1 MKKRLLTTLST
12 YNCKVHINPKQ
23 IIKEE
28 QDYMGLPKF
37 YTFGSD
43 KEREETLRNNL
54 FNINQEVAEVVTF
67 FLE

>member
-1 MKKRLLTTLST
+1 MKKRLLTALST
-12 YNCKVHINPKQ
+12 YCKIHIDPKQ

-54 FNINQEVAEVVTF
+54 FKINREVAEIIVSF
-67 FLE
+67 S